1 MSQAQFAH
9 PQMETIKLLCGGVE
23 GIALMLE
30 RLGLEGFAI
39 WKCDKC
45 PDWHCGIT
53 SRDSM
58 AFSGM
63 FASSGDPYYAA
74 CDTITQLVNEVVA
87 LNALLNS
94 GVIVVGGEDE

>member
-1 MSQAQFAH
+1 
-9 PQMETIKLLCGGVE
+9 
-23 GIALMLE
+23 MLE

-45 PDWHCGIT
+45 PDWHCGVT

-63 FASSGDPYYAA
+63 FATSGDPYYAA
-74 CDTITQLVNEVVA
+74 QDTIVQLVDETVA
-87 LNALLNS
+87 FNALLKA
-94 GVIVVGGEDE
+94 GVIVIGDEDE